1 MIKITTDS
9 TADLNE
15 IFLTRNIISFPLTV
29 ILGDKSYNDG
39 LDIKPQDI
47 YDYVAKTGIL
57 PKTAARNEEEYGEFF
72 DKLTADGSSV
82 IHFSISSGISSSYD
96 HAQAAADARKNIYVV
111 DSKSLSTG
119 TGLLAMYAADLR
131 DADNMTAQEIY
142 EKCQARVPFVQASF
156 VVDRM
161 EYLYKG
167 GRCTGLESFFAT
179 ALKIKPSLLL
189 RDGKITV
196 GPKYMGN
203 MLKSISKYCNNIID
217 TYHNVD
223 KTRVFVTYT
232 EGTAPEVIEKAKSI
246 VRERINPAVI
256 LQTTTAGSVITSHCG
271 AGTLGIL
278 YINDAE

>member
-57 PKTAARNEEEYGEFF
+57 PKTAARNKEEYGEFF

-203 MLKSISKYCNNIID
+203 MLKSMSKYCNNIID
-217 TYHNVD
+217 TYHNAD

-256 LQTTTAGSVITSHCG
+256 LQTTAGSVITSHCG